1 MCFTLMLLDTNL
13 TKVSWCFLRIIGGLM
28 FLNMTFPKKKKKAFN
43 KLLTQN
49 KRDLDL
55 CQGAVLCCEDAC
67 IQPQRV
73 FFF

>member
-1 MCFTLMLLDTNL
+1 
-13 TKVSWCFLRIIGGLM
+13 M
-28 FLNMTFPKKKKKAFN
+28 FLNMTFPKKKKAFN
-43 KLLTQN
+43 KLFTQN

-67 IQPQRV
+67 IKPQRV